1 MKSSLGGINMKC
13 ALCYKEASGAKQFNN
28 IVHRI
33 YLCRKHLVECWNM
46 DSFGDGKEML
56 EKLK

>member
-1 MKSSLGGINMKC
+1 MKC
-13 ALCYKEASGAKQFNN
+13 ALCNEEPSGSKQFNN

-33 YLCRKHLVECWNM
+33 YLCRKHLIECWNI

-56 EKLK
+56 EKLKGK